1 MDAQNMRQ
9 MVEAP
14 KDRTPILAKIRD
26 DLGAFFPHY
35 GFGGPDEYA
44 GRFVVVHHP
53 GLAEDGFDIGWSLSG
68 PFGHGLGTD
77 AVFAGWWPLPG
88 SVPATEHDRLMA
100 EKDAEI
106 ARLREAL
113 TPSAETKAAYWS
125 EVECDCPTETW
136 RHYVPWTSIKQ
147 IMKMIRARAALKG
160 DSDE

>member
-1 MDAQNMRQ
+1 MDA
-9 MVEAP
+9 P
-14 KDRTPILAKIRD
+14 KRIWINLRGSRWVTEDDAREDHGDVDYILA
-26 DLGAFFPHY
+26 A
-35 GFGGPDEYA
+35 
-44 GRFVVVHHP
+44 
-53 GLAEDGFDIGWSLSG
+53 
-68 PFGHGLGTD
+68 
-77 AVFAGWWPLPG
+77 
-88 SVPATEHDRLMA
+88 EHDRLMA

>member
-1 MDAQNMRQ
+1 MDA
-9 MVEAP
+9 P
-14 KDRTPILAKIRD
+14 KRVWAWITGIQPLQGNAGLWRSYEGDITDDEYILA
-26 DLGAFFPHY
+26 A
-35 GFGGPDEYA
+35 
-44 GRFVVVHHP
+44 
-53 GLAEDGFDIGWSLSG
+53 
-68 PFGHGLGTD
+68 
-77 AVFAGWWPLPG
+77 
-88 SVPATEHDRLMA
+88 EHDRLMA

-106 ARLREAL
+106 SRLREAL

>member
-106 ARLREAL
+106 AMLRQSAITEA
-113 TPSAETKAAYWS
+113 PGGHWAARDNEPNSRTDPEGHRDWQRDRDAQR
-125 EVECDCPTETW
+125 EEGTW
-136 RHYVPWTSIKQ
+136 
-147 IMKMIRARAALKG
+147 
-160 DSDE
+160 